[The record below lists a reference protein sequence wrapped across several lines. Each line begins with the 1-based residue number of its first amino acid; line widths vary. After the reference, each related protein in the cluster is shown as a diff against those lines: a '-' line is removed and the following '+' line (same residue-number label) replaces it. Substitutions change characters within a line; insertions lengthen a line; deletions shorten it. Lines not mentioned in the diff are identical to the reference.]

1 MRNMAFVVTL
11 ITWLACAAFA
21 GEVPPAA
28 PASLRVLT
36 YNIHIGKGLDG
47 KLDLERIARVIR
59 DSKADV
65 VALQEVDVKTRRT
78 ENVDQAAELARLTNM
93 HVHFGKAMD
102 HDGGAYG
109 VAILSRFELSDAK
122 THALGSEG
130 RSEPRAA
137 AEAHFRVGDG
147 GPRVAFFGTHLE
159 HASEP
164 LRVKQA
170 EVLLRATAAADAPIV
185 ILAGDF
191 NAEPGS
197 EPMRMLLDRWTDATA
212 KPGDPTFP
220 AGAPK
225 IRIDYILYAPTKH
238 VKVIESQVLDERIAS
253 DHRPV
258 LVVFAIEP

>member
-109 VAILSRFELSDAK
+109 VAILSRFELSEK
-122 THALGSEG
+122 IG
-130 RSEPRAA
+130 RASCRE
-137 AEAHFRVGDG
+137 RV
-147 GPRVAFFGTHLE
+147 
-159 HASEP
+159 
-164 LRVKQA
+164 
-170 EVLLRATAAADAPIV
+170 
-185 ILAGDF
+185 
-191 NAEPGS
+191 
-197 EPMRMLLDRWTDATA
+197 
-212 KPGDPTFP
+212 
-220 AGAPK
+220 
-225 IRIDYILYAPTKH
+225 
-238 VKVIESQVLDERIAS
+238 
-253 DHRPV
+253 
-258 LVVFAIEP
+258 